1 MKKTYLFPNYFK
13 KMGWIIV
20 IPSLIILILNIFE
33 IIPINFDYS
42 FYGLSLGDGFFNAPS
57 KWNWSLN
64 ETNFATTILP
74 IIIIIGFVFISF
86 SMEKIEDEMITII
99 REKSF
104 GWTIVTSSIIFVL
117 GTLFFYGIAYLYF
130 LGCFI
135 YLVFLLFI
143 LKFHIELSR
152 LQKSMKNEEYY

>member
-13 KMGWIIV
+13 KIGWIIAF
-20 IPSLIILILNIFE
+20 PSLIILILNIFE
-33 IIPINFDYS
+33 IISLDFDYY
-42 FYGLSLGDGFFNAPS
+42 FYGLSQGTGFFNTPS
-57 KWNWSLN
+57 EWSWSRY
-64 ETNFATTILP
+64 ETSFAITILP
-74 IIIIIGFVFISF
+74 IIIVVGFVFICF
-86 SMEKIEDEMITII
+86 SKEKIEDEMITQI

-104 GWTIVTSSIIFVL
+104 VWAIIISSIIFVL

-135 YLVFLLFI
+135 YLIFLLFI

-152 LQKSMKNEEYY
+152 LQKSMKNEE

>member
-13 KMGWIIV
+13 KVGWIIT

-42 FYGLSLGDGFFNAPS
+42 FYGLSHGVGLFGTPS
-57 KWNWSLN
+57 QWGWYMN
-64 ETNFATTILP
+64 ETDFTLTILP
-74 IIIIIGFVFISF
+74 IIIVVGFVFISF
-86 SMEKIEDEMITII
+86 SKEKIEDEMITQI

-104 GWTIVTSSIIFVL
+104 VWAIIASSIIFVL
-117 GTLFFYGIAYLYF
+117 GTLFLYGIIYLYF

-152 LQKSMKNEEYY
+152 LQKSMKNEE